1 MSRHFLPSQRWC
13 CFLVFCRHCR
23 RRLLDILVLA
33 SVLFLL
39 LLPCYTTATVLIR
52 RRLRS
57 RSRRSSNSSSSSSSS
72 TSSSSTARTL
82 EEAPTECTWR
92 FRGLQQEFPCL
103 VLQHHSLSP
112 LKRHAI
118 KPQGLEHRTRNPQH
132 MRKPKEANTPS

>member
-57 RSRRSSNSSSSSSSS
+57 RSRRSSNSSSSSSS

-118 KPQGLEHRTRNPQH
+118 KPRGLEHRTRNPQH

>member
-57 RSRRSSNSSSSSSSS
+57 RSRRSSNSSSSSSS

>member
-1 MSRHFLPSQRWC
+1 MSRHFLPSRRWC

-23 RRLLDILVLA
+23 RRLVDILVLA

-57 RSRRSSNSSSSSSSS
+57 RSRRSSNSSSSSS

-118 KPQGLEHRTRNPQH
+118 KPRGLEHRTRNPQH